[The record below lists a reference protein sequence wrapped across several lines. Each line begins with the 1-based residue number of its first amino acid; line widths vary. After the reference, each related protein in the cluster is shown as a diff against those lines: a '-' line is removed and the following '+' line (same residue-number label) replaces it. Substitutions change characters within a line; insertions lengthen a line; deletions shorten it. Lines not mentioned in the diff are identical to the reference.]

1 MTMGALHEGHAA
13 LVRQALHDAGPGGS
27 VVVTRVAETSAMWR
41 TEEEHREGSRWLVS
55 FAAWRRFSFLIVW
68 EAGWVLGVQR

>member
-1 MTMGALHEGHAA
+1 MTELGIPELSLVCLVGASGSGKSTFA
-13 LVRQALHDAGPGGS
+13 RQHFGAFE
-27 VVVTRVAETSAMWR
+27 VV
-41 TEEEHREGSRWLVS
+41 SRWLVS

>member
-1 MTMGALHEGHAA
+1 MPRAA
-13 LVRQALHDAGPGGS
+13 AAAGPNAAVAIPAAIAKSRIATGNKTDTAWVRGS
-27 VVVTRVAETSAMWR
+27 PRLATAP
-41 TEEEHREGSRWLVS
+41 RWLVS